1 MMSKDPYYDSYRP
14 YYPPAMPHVF
24 LDECSYTIEKKKMN
38 AIADNVERYFTEVPD
53 NLKFAI
59 TFGKSTT
66 LWSGLILSIDEETDK
81 LRDSTRYSSS
91 RERRPGDSR
100 YNFGLLNELA
110 SKIKSC
116 DEISIQDL
124 SLLIFLVQR
133 TISDMKSVGRAGR
146 GYNLAAYELRRRG
159 FQVNPKELLDFLE
172 KMKYR

>member
-1 MMSKDPYYDSYRP
+1 M
-14 YYPPAMPHVF
+14 
-24 LDECSYTIEKKKMN
+24 IE
-38 AIADNVERYFTEVPD
+38 
-53 NLKFAI
+53 
-59 TFGKSTT
+59 
-66 LWSGLILSIDEETDK
+66 LIFVIDEETDK
-81 LRDSTRYSSS
+81 LRDSTRYSTS
-91 RERRPGDSR
+91 REKTRDSR

-146 GYNLAAYELRRRG
+146 GYNLSAYELRRRG